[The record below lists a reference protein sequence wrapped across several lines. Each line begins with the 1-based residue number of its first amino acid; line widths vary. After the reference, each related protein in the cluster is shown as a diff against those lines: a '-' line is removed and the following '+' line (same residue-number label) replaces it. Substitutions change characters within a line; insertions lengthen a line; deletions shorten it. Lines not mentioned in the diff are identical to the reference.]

1 MDTNYLKK
9 VTSQKLSLL
18 LTFMLCV
25 TIVTAQTQRPANQKP
40 KASKGPIQ
48 LVYDVS
54 DTSPKGD
61 QIKSATDVSDFLNQ
75 MVRNQQ
81 LTEADA
87 DYVITSE
94 HVSSLSDMHHIY
106 YRQAI
111 NNIEVQGTE
120 SSLHLASDGTF
131 VTAHS
136 DNLIKEIS
144 GAVKSSASSLN
155 AAQAIQA
162 IANQMNYG
170 TITNLKEITSSK
182 STNTAKLFNNGGISG
197 VDIPA
202 KQMYYVVPN
211 DGIRMVWEIS
221 IQELNS
227 SDWWNFRVDANTGV
241 IIDKYNFTVSCNLAG
256 DHSDHNHNDL
266 SNEEICEDVVPETLE
281 IAVATVE
288 ETAFVGSYGVY
299 ALPIESPYFG
309 VRTTVTDP
317 DDPTASPFGWHDTD
331 GAPGPEFTITRGNN
345 TLTVD
350 DIDNNNTGGQA
361 VDGGA
366 GLNFNFAFEDTQ
378 TQFGIPNIPRFSTD
392 NRSLAAALTNT
403 FYWTNIIHDI
413 TYHYGFDEASG
424 NFQQNNY
431 GNGGTGNDP
440 VLGDVQDGSGTCNAN
455 FGTPPEGSAP
465 RMQMFTCGVNDG
477 DYDNL
482 VIVHEYAHGI
492 STRLTGGGANSGSL
506 TNQEQQGEGWSDY
519 YGYMYTMDASNF
531 DDDRTVG
538 TFLFAQGP
546 AGNGIRS
553 FPYSAST
560 ATNPQ
565 TYQTLINLGNGNI
578 APHLI
583 GEIWATMLYDLTQ
596 ELIATHG
603 FDPDLYNGTGGN
615 NISLALVTEGLK
627 LQPASPG
634 FVDSRDAILL
644 ADQML
649 FGGANQCIIWETFAD
664 RGLGFSADQGDSD
677 VRSDGTA
684 AFDVPPITL
693 AVSETSVCLASGAVS
708 LGGGVVAGG
717 TYSGTGVSDDGNGST
732 FTFDPVMAGVG
743 THTITYTAVDCNG
756 DTNTDTDTITVTE
769 VLPELDNCTD
779 VTLALGADGT
789 VTYNPFEGFTGDI
802 VGRTSGTGTGF
813 AFLVLPGAA
822 ITQAVEVTFNWEFNS
837 TDPVNEFFGY
847 LEDTFAIPLSNATQT
862 NQEGS
867 FTFTLVPGQQFGFGI
882 FSSNGASTGST
893 ASVTNFMP
901 GYTGDLDT
909 SNWVPILASGTDGSS
924 VAFSGDPAPSL
935 VSCGDITTSLSQS
948 VFTCLDIGTTTPV
961 TVTVTD
967 SLGNTDTC
975 VANVTITGG
984 ENTTTFTGG
993 AWDNGD
999 PTGISMAI
1007 INDDYDTATLGD
1019 INACSC
1025 QIDEN
1030 QTVTVR
1036 DGNFMNITGNI
1047 VVDGTLIVENAGSVV
1062 QMDDAAI
1069 TTNNGTIMVQKT
1081 TPSLQPRD
1089 FVLLSSPMSGE
1100 TRTGVYDS
1108 ADRVFLID
1116 ATEFEPDAS
1125 TTGSG
1130 TGVTF
1135 LDVDGNYFSP
1145 ASSLNVGEGYI
1156 VFPQAVS
1163 DVGDVNFEHTYTQGT
1178 LNSGTIDF
1186 PLVYNGSTTANNFN
1200 LMGNPYPSAIDVTAL
1215 LDQNVAI
1222 NEVYY
1227 WEHITTPND
1236 SIPGFNTANFSMD
1249 DVSIRNEL
1257 GGIASANGGTIPG
1270 PFMAS
1275 GQGFG
1280 ILADNDVA
1288 GTPLTFN
1295 NSMRVTDNNGTVR
1308 SNELDINRLWLRLD
1322 SETFSL
1328 QNINLIGFTPEAT
1341 IDFDDG
1347 FDSERLATTISLFST
1362 LDSGEYLSIQGREA
1376 FDSSMEIDLGF
1387 ATSIAESEQY
1397 TISIDQLEGADLE
1410 NVGVYLIDNE
1420 LGTIT
1425 NLKENAYSFTATES
1439 MQSSRFTLVFED
1451 RLLSTNTSEGL
1462 NTQIQLFPN
1471 PSNGIIT
1478 LSYLGAET
1486 FTNAVVMDLNGKH
1499 VKEINLSNFNES
1511 LAIDLSAFSK
1521 GMYFIQISTQ
1531 STITTKKIILK

>member
-1 MDTNYLKK
+1 MNAE
-9 VTSQKLSLL
+9 SQ
-18 LTFMLCV
+18 
-25 TIVTAQTQRPANQKP
+25 
-40 KASKGPIQ
+40 
-48 LVYDVS
+48 
-54 DTSPKGD
+54 
-61 QIKSATDVSDFLNQ
+61 
-75 MVRNQQ
+75 
-81 LTEADA
+81 
-87 DYVITSE
+87 
-94 HVSSLSDMHHIY
+94 
-106 YRQAI
+106 
-111 NNIEVQGTE
+111 
-120 SSLHLASDGTF
+120 
-131 VTAHS
+131 
-136 DNLIKEIS
+136 
-144 GAVKSSASSLN
+144 
-155 AAQAIQA
+155 
-162 IANQMNYG
+162 
-170 TITNLKEITSSK
+170 
-182 STNTAKLFNNGGISG
+182 
-197 VDIPA
+197 
-202 KQMYYVVPN
+202 
-211 DGIRMVWEIS
+211 
-221 IQELNS
+221 
-227 SDWWNFRVDANTGV
+227 
-241 IIDKYNFTVSCNLAG
+241 
-256 DHSDHNHNDL
+256 
-266 SNEEICEDVVPETLE
+266 
-281 IAVATVE
+281 
-288 ETAFVGSYGVY
+288 
-299 ALPIESPYFG
+299 
-309 VRTTVTDP
+309 
-317 DDPTASPFGWHDTD
+317 
-331 GAPGPEFTITRGNN
+331 
-345 TLTVD
+345 
-350 DIDNNNTGGQA
+350 
-361 VDGGA
+361 DGG
-366 GLNFNFAFEDTQ
+366 
-378 TQFGIPNIPRFSTD
+378 S
-392 NRSLAAALTNT
+392 
-403 FYWTNIIHDI
+403 
-413 TYHYGFDEASG
+413 
-424 NFQQNNY
+424 
-431 GNGGTGNDP
+431 
-440 VLGDVQDGSGTCNAN
+440 TCNAN
-455 FGTPPEGSAP
+455 FLTPPDGTNP
-465 RMQMFTCGVNDG
+465 RMQIYICDIANPGYDG
-477 DYDNL
+477 GYDNL
-482 VIVHEYAHGI
+482 VTGHEYAHGI
-492 STRLTGGGANSGSL
+492 STRLTGGAGNSGSL
-506 TNQEQQGEGWSDY
+506 NNAEQMGEGWSDY
-519 YGYMYTMDASNF
+519 YGYMLTMDDSNYNQ
-531 DDDRTVG
+531 DRVVG
-538 TFLFAQGP
+538 TFLFGGTTLGGFNGP
-546 AGNGIRS
+546 GIRDA
-553 FPYSAST
+553 PYT
-560 ATNPQ
+560 ADGDVSGDNTLTHESITGFNPA
-565 TYQTLINLGNGNI
+565 NG
-578 APHLI
+578 PHQW
-583 GEIWATMLYDLTQ
+583 GTVWATFLYDLTQ
-596 ELIATHG
+596 ALMDTYD

-615 NISLALVTEGLK
+615 NISLALVTEALK
-627 LQPASPG
+627 LQPSSPG
-634 FVDSRDAILL
+634 FVDGRDAILA
-644 ADQML
+644 ADQAL
-649 FGGANQCIIWETFAD
+649 YGGENECLIWQVFAN
-664 RGLGFSADQGDSD
+664 RGLGLSASQGSSNSLTDN
-677 VRSDGTA
+677 TN

-693 AVSETSVCLASGAVS
+693 AVSETNVCSANGVMS
-708 LGGGVVAGG
+708 LSGGVISGG
-717 TYSGTGVSDDGNGST
+717 TYSGPGVSDDGNGST
-732 FTFDPVMAGVG
+732 FTFDPIAAGVG
-743 THTITYTAVDCNG
+743 THTITYEAVDCNG
-756 DTNTDTDTITVTE
+756 ILSTDTDTITVTE
-769 VLPELDNCTD
+769 VVPELNPCLDT
-779 VTLALGADGT
+779 TIALGADGT
-789 VTYNPFEGFTGDI
+789 VTYDPFQPNEAVI
-802 VGRTSGTGTGF
+802 VGGDNNSGVSGLSYMTVTVNQDVTVSFDWTHATTDEPGFDDTGYMINDTFTPLSDASATNQSGNVTVTLTDGQTFGFAVRTDDNGFGAATGTF
-813 AFLVLPGAA
+813 
-822 ITQAVEVTFNWEFNS
+822 
-837 TDPVNEFFGY
+837 
-847 LEDTFAIPLSNATQT
+847 
-862 NQEGS
+862 
-867 FTFTLVPGQQFGFGI
+867 
-882 FSSNGASTGST
+882 
-893 ASVTNFMP
+893 TNFSP
-901 GYTGDLDT
+901 GYTGQFAV
-909 SNWVPILASGTDGSS
+909 SNWSQNLLQNSDGSAIFAGAS
-924 VAFSGDPAPSL
+924 ASL
-935 VSCGDITTSLSQS
+935 LSSCGDISTSLSQS
-948 VFTCLDIGTTTPV
+948 VFTCLDIGTTTAV
-961 TVTVTD
+961 TITVTD
-967 SLGNTDTC
+967 SLGNEDICT
-975 VANVTITGG
+975 ANVTITGG

-993 AWDNGD
+993 AWNNGD

-1036 DGNFMNITGNI
+1036 DGNFMNIAGNI
-1047 VVDGTLIVENAGSVV
+1047 VVDGTLIVENAGSIV
-1062 QMDDAAI
+1062 QVDDGAI

-1116 ATEFEPDAS
+1116 ATEFEPDGS

-1145 ASSLNVGEGYI
+1145 AASLNVGEGYI
-1156 VFPQAVS
+1156 VFPQAVT